1 MSVMSDPGAELVAL
15 LGRCATGDPEAFAR
29 IYDLTVSRVYG
40 LVLRVVLDAAQAEE
54 VTQETYLDAWRQ
66 AERYEPGRGGVLAW
80 LLAIAH
86 RRAVDRV
93 RSVGAATRRDV
104 RYAVEDRPSDSTAE
118 QAERAVERQEVRRAL
133 DKLTPAQREAIAL
146 AYFGGHTHTEVA
158 RILDLPVGT
167 AKTRIRDG
175 LARLREAMGGQ
186 A

>member
-1 MSVMSDPGAELVAL
+1 MSVMSEPGAELVAL

-29 IYDLTVSRVYG
+29 LYDLTVSRVYG

-93 RSVGAATRRDV
+93 RSVGASTRRDV
-104 RYAVEDRPSDSTAE
+104 RYAVEDRPYDITAE

-133 DKLTPAQREAIAL
+133 DELTPAQREAIAL
-146 AYFGGHTHTEVA
+146 AYYGGHTHTEVA

-175 LARLREAMGGQ
+175 LARLRAAMGGQ

>member
-1 MSVMSDPGAELVAL
+1 MSEPGAELVGL
-15 LGRCATGDPEAFAR
+15 LGRSAAGDAQAFAR
-29 IYDLTVSRVYG
+29 FYDLTVSRVYG
-40 LVLRVVLDAAQAEE
+40 LVLRVVLDSAQAEE

-66 AERYEPGRGGVLAW
+66 ADRYEPGRGAAVAW

-93 RSVGAATRRDV
+93 RSVGASTRRDT
-104 RYAVEDRPSDSTAE
+104 RYAVEERPYDVTAE
-118 QAERAVERQEVRRAL
+118 QAERSVERQQVMRAL
-133 DKLTPAQREAIAL
+133 DELTPAQREAIAL

-186 A
+186 T